1 MCYSAESSGGT
12 FLFVAF
18 IAFLLMIQGKTAI
31 ALILVVLAFMQ
42 VLEYIIWMETPAC
55 TTANYVASSLIP
67 LVLSLQPLLLSLI
80 LWQFNA
86 GYASPHLYQ
95 SLFYVLCGAFFCML
109 VYVLRHKR
117 GGCVGLAQS
126 LGPKGCVG
134 PKGSGSGHLD
144 WGLDSTFF
152 SAFKPSYFAV
162 MAFLIL
168 SLRPAVLGIS
178 LFSLYSLSWFYYSY
192 WYPTEWP
199 SLWCHSINAGSVV
212 ALLAA

>member
-18 IAFLLMIQGKTAI
+18 IALILMLRGKTAI

-67 LVLSLQPLLLSLI
+67 LFLSLQPLLIALI
-80 LWQFNA
+80 LWQFNT

-109 VYVLRHKR
+109 LYVLRYKR
-117 GGCVGLAQS
+117 D
-126 LGPKGCVG
+126 GCVG
-134 PKGSGSGHLD
+134 PKGSGHLD

-199 SLWCHSINAGSVV
+199 SLWCNSINAGSVV